1 MGGVHS
7 GASRQCYIHLGT
19 TRAGQTDKGGD
30 GIQACV
36 LTEWQQGRRTSRT
49 RPASH
54 PLGAGLVAARRAG
67 LKLGPGRD
75 ARLLGARA
83 HLSAFAAQ
91 TAHAFFPPLRS
102 HWDEQGEPWSADEHT
117 ARTRART
124 HRASM
129 GRRDDVLARCAT
141 RTVVGEKV
149 GRWCRRAVRTLALP
163 SDGRAHRRC
172 AHRSRPTL
180 LQVGL
185 LACQLSVGGCQSGV
199 EHQGRK

>member
-1 MGGVHS
+1 MGCVHS
-7 GASRQCYIHLGT
+7 GASQQCYIHLGT

-117 ARTRART
+117 ART

-129 GRRDDVLARCAT
+129 GWRDDVLARCAQE
-141 RTVVGEKV
+141 RWW
-149 GRWCRRAVRTLALP
+149 GRRLDAGADGPCALWPCRRTDAPTGA
-163 SDGRAHRRC
+163 AHTAAGQPYC
-172 AHRSRPTL
+172 
-180 LQVGL
+180 
-185 LACQLSVGGCQSGV
+185 
-199 EHQGRK
+199 K